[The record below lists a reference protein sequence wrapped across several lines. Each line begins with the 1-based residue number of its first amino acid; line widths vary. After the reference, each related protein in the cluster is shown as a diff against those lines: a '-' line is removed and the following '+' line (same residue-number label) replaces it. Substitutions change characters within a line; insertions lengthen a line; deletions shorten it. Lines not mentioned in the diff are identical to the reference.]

1 MFVKLSHVQNLLCCS
16 TLVVFAAYAT
26 STYSHQSSVHI
37 SHYVFKKREFV
48 DSSWFCPYLLP
59 LFLTQFSGENAS
71 FLRCMDVGTCSGNE
85 EPRQKL
91 LSVLQGRW

>member
-48 DSSWFCPYLLP
+48 NSSWFCPYLSFSLNSP
-59 LFLTQFSGENAS
+59 VKMHLFL
-71 FLRCMDVGTCSGNE
+71 DVWMLEHVREMRN
-85 EPRQKL
+85 L
-91 LSVLQGRW
+91 GRNF